1 MSDAVKIM
9 LVDDEESIKKAV
21 EQVLLKEGY
30 KVCYAPNSEKA
41 LKMFRE
47 EKPALIILDVM
58 LPEIDGFQLCKIIR
72 QESAVP
78 IIMLSAKGDI
88 VDKSVGFNMGA
99 DDYVSKPFS
108 PVELSLRIKALLRRA
123 NNFTRC
129 HQDCRQNNSSPTEKK
144 EDIIK
149 VKDLEINCAQY
160 EVKVRGEKVELT
172 PKEFELLSYMALHPG
187 QVFTREALFNKLWG
201 EDYVGDTGTITVF
214 VRKIRE
220 KIEENPARPKYIITV
235 WGVGYKFCS

>member
-1 MSDAVKIM
+1 MSDALKVM
-9 LVDDEESIKKAV
+9 LVDDEESIKKVV
-21 EQVLLKEGY
+21 EQILLKEGY
-30 KVCYAPNSEKA
+30 KFCYAPNGEKA
-41 LKMFRE
+41 LKMFHE

-123 NNFTRC
+123 GNFTRC
-129 HQDCRQNNSSPTEKK
+129 HQDCQQKNQKPANK
-144 EDIIK
+144 EDDIIK
-149 VKDLEINCAQY
+149 LKDLEINCMQY
-160 EVKVRGEKVELT
+160 EVKVRGENVELT
-172 PKEFELLSYMALHPG
+172 PKEFELLCYMAHHPG
-187 QVFTREALFNKLWG
+187 QVFTREQLFNKLWG

-214 VRKIRE
+214 IRKIRE

>member
-1 MSDAVKIM
+1 MSNAVKVM
-9 LVDDEESIKKAV
+9 LVDDEESIKKVV
-21 EQVLLKEGY
+21 EQILIKEGY
-30 KVCYAPNSEKA
+30 KFCYAPNGEKA

-47 EKPALIILDVM
+47 EKPSLIILDVM

-72 QESAVP
+72 QESSVP

-123 NNFTRC
+123 NNFTKC
-129 HQDCRQNNSSPTEKK
+129 QHQDCRQNANPVDKK
-144 EDIIK
+144 EDIIR
-149 VKDLEINCAQY
+149 VKDLEINCMQY
-160 EVKVRGEKVELT
+160 EVRVRGQKVELT
-172 PKEFELLSYMALHPG
+172 PKEFELLCYMAHHPG
-187 QVFTREALFNKLWG
+187 KVFTREALFNKLWG

-220 KIEENPARPKYIITV
+220 KIEENPARPKYILTV